1 MIIKSLYES
10 LVNCLN
16 EARVQRT
23 IDKKLW
29 LSIASTCS
37 RNKSTEAENIK
48 PRSTQTKEQLLPRYV
63 AALLIMKKQC
73 PENEQDIDDIKT
85 FKLVGKRLLQL
96 GCTIDEIKQE
106 YINNGGKL
114 VTNTI
119 NVNSQKTT
127 QVNQKL
133 NQEVKKE
140 DQVKVDK
147 TKEVKNEKPKVQK
160 PLPPG
165 IKSYDE
171 VYDFVKRSYND
182 LYEICSEIYDILDMT
197 YFTLKKSFYKIETPK
212 YKLYFRDV
220 TTDENQKLYYNDK
233 HCVYITWIK
242 IVKTKVVEGTF
253 CILTNNM
260 TINDDPIGNTIQLDD
275 NTVITKQQLYEICLT
290 ILAKLRYA
298 TQSNYNNPLLP
309 KIKEKT
315 TSFGIFGNKSRD
327 FNSIIDKGEIEKILP
342 FVIKKYNT
350 MKKCNDILELFLY
363 KARMG
368 NRNSGK
374 VLELDEPIYTG
385 KFFNSQETFD
395 LIGYGFKPAAQFII
409 QFKYDDKYTTQIIY
423 GYEAR
428 EYGPPANIASYYTS
442 NKDFSAYR
450 VDMKELQKALWYTIA
465 VLLYYK
471 NNYSNVIK

>member
-10 LVNCLN
+10 LLNCLN

-37 RNKSTEAENIK
+37 RNKATEAENIK
-48 PRSTQTKEQLLPRYV
+48 PRPTQTKEQLLPRYV

-73 PENEQDIDDIKT
+73 PENEEDIDNIKT
-85 FKLVGKRLLQL
+85 FKLVGKRLLEL

-106 YINNGGKL
+106 YVNNGGKL
-114 VTNTI
+114 VTNAI
-119 NVNSQKTT
+119 NVNPQQTT

-133 NQEVKKE
+133 NQEVQKD

-147 TKEVKNEKPKVQK
+147 AKEVKQEKPKIQK
-160 PLPPG
+160 QLPQG

-182 LYEICSEIYDILDMT
+182 LREICSEIYDILDMT
-197 YFTLKKSFYKIETPK
+197 YFTLKKSFYKIENSK

-220 TTDENQKLYYNDK
+220 TTDENQKLYFNDK

-242 IVKTKVVEGTF
+242 TIKKRVIESTF

-260 TINDDPIGNTIQLDD
+260 TINDEPIGNAIQLDD
-275 NTVITKQQLYEICLT
+275 DTIITKQQLYEICIT

-298 TQSNYNNPLLP
+298 SQSNYNNPLIP

-315 TSFGIFGNKSRD
+315 TSLGTFGNKSRD
-327 FNSIIDKGEIEKILP
+327 FNSIIDKGEFEKILQ
-342 FVIKKYNT
+342 FVIKKYDT
-350 MKKCNDILELFLY
+350 IKKCKDILELLLY
-363 KARMG
+363 KEKMG
-368 NRNSGK
+368 NKNDGK
-374 VLELDEPIYTG
+374 TLELNDYIYMG
-385 KFFNSQETFD
+385 HFFNSSRTFR
-395 LIGYGFKPAAQFII
+395 LMGYGYNPSPQFII
-409 QFKYDDKYTTQIIY
+409 KFKYNGNFTTQIIY
-423 GYEAR
+423 AYNVSQYA
-428 EYGPPANIASYYTS
+428 PPAYIGSYGSYS
-442 NKDFSAYR
+442 EQR
-450 VDMKELQKALWYTIA
+450 VDMKEIQNAFWHIIA
-465 VLLYYK
+465 SLLYYR
-471 NNYSNVIK
+471 NNYSNVVK

>member
-48 PRSTQTKEQLLPRYV
+48 PRSTQTKEELLPRYI

-85 FKLVGKRLLQL
+85 FKFVGKRLLEL

-114 VTNTI
+114 VTNTV
-119 NVNSQKTT
+119 NVKPQQTT

-147 TKEVKNEKPKVQK
+147 TKEVKKEKPKVQK
-160 PLPPG
+160 QLPPG

-197 YFTLKKSFYKIETPK
+197 YFTIKKSFYKIEESK

-220 TTDENQKLYYNDK
+220 FTDENQKLYFNDK

-242 IVKTKVVEGTF
+242 TIKTKVVEGTF
-253 CILTNNM
+253 CILTNDM
-260 TINDDPIGNTIQLDD
+260 TINDEHIGNFIQLDD
-275 NTVITKQQLYEICLT
+275 NTTITKQQLYEICVT
-290 ILAKLRYA
+290 ILSKLRYA

-309 KIKEKT
+309 KVKQKT
-315 TSFGIFGNKSRD
+315 VSLGIFGNKQRD
-327 FNSIIDKGEIEKILP
+327 FNEIINKDEIEKILP
-342 FVIKKYNT
+342 FVIKKYKT
-350 MKKCNDILELFLY
+350 KKKCNDILETFLY
-363 KARMG
+363 RERMG
-368 NRNSGK
+368 NTNDGK
-374 VLELDEPIYTG
+374 ALEFNEPIYTG
-385 KFFNSQETFD
+385 EFFNSKKTFD
-395 LIGYGFKPAAQFII
+395 LVGYGFKPSAQFII
-409 QFKYDDKYTTQIIY
+409 RFKHDGNYTTQIIY
-423 GYEAR
+423 GYNAR
-428 EYGPPANIASYYTS
+428 EYGPPTYIGTYGLNT
-442 NKDFSAYR
+442 DFSNYR
-450 VDMKELQKALWYTIA
+450 VDMKELQKALWHIIA
-465 VLLYYK
+465 VLLYYR
-471 NNYSNVIK
+471 NNYSNAIK